1 MRAAHGLHSHLGRHR
16 SSPSVRVEPQTSISR
31 GAAVA
36 IRSVAFPLL
45 SGGALVLGYA
55 AFSWLRSKRVPA
67 LSEPETL
74 REAGHPEP
82 RDAAPHAD
90 EMPNVEARATSVEA
104 RADSEVRADS
114 GDDED
119 DDGPL
124 SERSPNVPEVLELD
138 LDFEDELPAAG
149 EASLH
154 DSVAPEDIGA
164 LFLARAT
171 DALSPF
177 GDRFERDHFDL
188 DQFSFESSLLSE
200 ATARAA
206 NGEDGLDPR
215 EELESAAESERRPAH
230 GGARS

>member
-1 MRAAHGLHSHLGRHR
+1 
-16 SSPSVRVEPQTSISR
+16 
-31 GAAVA
+31 VA
-36 IRSVAFPLL
+36 FRSVAFPLL

-55 AFSWLRSKRVPA
+55 AFSWLRPKRAPL

-74 REAGHPEP
+74 REAALAEP
-82 RDAAPHAD
+82 PDAAPPPD
-90 EMPNVEARATSVEA
+90 GVPSVEARTTSVEA
-104 RADSEVRADS
+104 RADREVRAD
-114 GDDED
+114 GEDED
-119 DDGPL
+119 DDDDEPL

-138 LDFEDELPAAG
+138 LNFEDELPAAG

-188 DQFSFESSLLSE
+188 DQFSFETSLLSE

-206 NGEDGLDPR
+206 NGEDGLDSR
-215 EELESAAESERRPAH
+215 EEPESAAESERRPAR
-230 GGARS
+230 GGAR

>member
-1 MRAAHGLHSHLGRHR
+1 
-16 SSPSVRVEPQTSISR
+16 
-31 GAAVA
+31 VA
-36 IRSVAFPLL
+36 FRSVAFPLL

-55 AFSWLRSKRVPA
+55 AFSWLRSKRAPA
-67 LSEPETL
+67 LSEQETL
-74 REAGHPEP
+74 REAALPEP
-82 RDAAPHAD
+82 RGAATPPD
-90 EMPNVEARATSVEA
+90 EVPSVEARATSVEA
-104 RADSEVRADS
+104 RANREVRADS
-114 GDDED
+114 GEDED
-119 DDGPL
+119 DHEPL

-138 LDFEDELPAAG
+138 LNFEDELPAAG

-177 GDRFERDHFDL
+177 GDHFERDHFDL

-206 NGEDGLDPR
+206 NGEDGLDSR
-215 EELESAAESERRPAH
+215 EEPESAAESERRPAR
-230 GGARS
+230 GGAR

>member
-1 MRAAHGLHSHLGRHR
+1 
-16 SSPSVRVEPQTSISR
+16 
-31 GAAVA
+31 VA
-36 IRSVAFPLL
+36 FRSVALPLL

-55 AFSWLRSKRVPA
+55 AFSWLRAKRAPA
-67 LSEPETL
+67 PSEPTTL
-74 REAGHPEP
+74 REAGLSAPT
-82 RDAAPHAD
+82 DAALHTDETPSIEAGPNIVETRAD
-90 EMPNVEARATSVEA
+90 REA
-104 RADSEVRADS
+104 RADSGV
-114 GDDED
+114 GDDDEE
-119 DDGPL
+119 PL
-124 SERSPNVPEVLELD
+124 SERAPNLPEVLELD
-138 LDFEDELPAAG
+138 LEFEDELPAAG

-188 DQFSFESSLLSE
+188 DQFSFERSLVSE

-206 NGEDGLDPR
+206 NGEDGLDSR
-215 EELESAAESERRPAH
+215 EEPESAAESERRPAL

>member
-1 MRAAHGLHSHLGRHR
+1 
-16 SSPSVRVEPQTSISR
+16 
-31 GAAVA
+31 VA
-36 IRSVAFPLL
+36 FRSVAFPLL

-55 AFSWLRSKRVPA
+55 AFSWLRSKRAPA
-67 LSEPETL
+67 LSEQETP
-74 REAGHPEP
+74 REAGLPEP
-82 RDAAPHAD
+82 RGAATPPD
-90 EMPNVEARATSVEA
+90 EVPSVEARATSVEA
-104 RADSEVRADS
+104 RANREVRADS
-114 GDDED
+114 GEDED
-119 DDGPL
+119 DHEPL

-138 LDFEDELPAAG
+138 LNFEDELPAAG

-177 GDRFERDHFDL
+177 GDHFERDHFDL

-206 NGEDGLDPR
+206 NGEDGLDSR
-215 EELESAAESERRPAH
+215 EEPESAAESERRPAR
-230 GGARS
+230 GGAR